1 MKSNFCEGARRGG
14 EMGWAVTDNK
24 YDKLQIRSYSE
35 GTVLRGGGGAVTIN
49 YTIYRFCAKNCSDCS
64 LKSRPTLVIH
74 FYFL

>member
-35 GTVLRGGGGAVTIN
+35 GTVLRGGGGQLQLIIR
-49 YTIYRFCAKNCSDCS
+49 YTVFVPKTAA
-64 LKSRPTLVIH
+64 TVH
-74 FYFL
+74 